1 MCSIPRPHYHMPR
14 PIFGSDAGCKDCRLM
29 LEAIQICPVKGF
41 VRATLDLRFKIL
53 NNDNKDKRLHIFLV
67 YTFSTTLSN
76 EPRWSQVVHR
86 PLLPNSTASEDS
98 FLTIKKWLEECLQ
111 HHEPCGKG
119 NATRL
124 PNRVIEISEH
134 QVYLREQQQISGADN
149 ACLIHSW
156 GKHGAALQLRRDNM
170 EALVGRIARAR
181 LPKTF
186 RDAVDICSKLN
197 ISYTWIDEIF

>member
-67 YTFSTTLSN
+67 CWSSADMWNSPIAMEVFYAPGMFCFSPTAGCRRRHTLTKVLDTFSTTLSN

-86 PLLPNSTASEDS
+86 PLLPSSTASENS

-119 NATRL
+119 N
-124 PNRVIEISEH
+124 
-134 QVYLREQQQISGADN
+134 QVTQ
-149 ACLIHSW
+149 
-156 GKHGAALQLRRDNM
+156 
-170 EALVGRIARAR
+170 
-181 LPKTF
+181 
-186 RDAVDICSKLN
+186 
-197 ISYTWIDEIF
+197 

>member
-67 YTFSTTLSN
+67 CWSSADMWNSPIAMEVFYAPDTFSTTLSN

-86 PLLPNSTASEDS
+86 PLLPSSTASENS

-119 NATRL
+119 N
-124 PNRVIEISEH
+124 
-134 QVYLREQQQISGADN
+134 QVTQ
-149 ACLIHSW
+149 
-156 GKHGAALQLRRDNM
+156 
-170 EALVGRIARAR
+170 
-181 LPKTF
+181 
-186 RDAVDICSKLN
+186 
-197 ISYTWIDEIF
+197 